1 VPSLAQHQSNDYTKL
16 LIMGDPSTGKT
27 GALASLVADGYKLRI
42 LDYDNGLDVLKQ
54 FVLRDSPDL
63 IDNVEFRPLQEEW
76 KAGPEGHVIAGSP
89 KAFVT
94 GVRMLSHWKYDDV
107 DLGIPAHW
115 GPDTILVLDSLTRFS
130 DAAFAFRES
139 IAPPKQDRRALYGDA
154 QNAVEAT
161 LATLCGANFCS
172 NVIVISHIRYQERQD
187 GMLKGYPLSVGAAL
201 SPKIPAYFNSVALC
215 QTVNGRRMI
224 QTAPTNMI
232 DLKNPAPFT
241 MAPSYTIGTGL
252 AEFFRVLRQPSKIKE
267 ENQLQISTPHKP
279 IPQPATSSKTQSR
292 RA

>member
-1 VPSLAQHQSNDYTKL
+1 VPSLANHQSNDYTKL

-54 FVLRDSPDL
+54 FVLHDCPTL
-63 IDNVEFRPLQEEW
+63 INNVEYRPLQEEW
-76 KAGPEGHVIAGSP
+76 KAGPEGPIIAGGA
-89 KAFVT
+89 KAFIA
-94 GVRMLSHWKYDDV
+94 GVKMLSHWRYDDI

-130 DAAFAFRES
+130 DAAFDFRES
-139 IAPPKQDRRALYGDA
+139 IAPPKQDRRAIYGDA

-161 LATLCGANFCS
+161 IATLCGANFCA
-172 NVIVISHIRYQERQD
+172 NVIVISHVKYQERQD
-187 GMLKGYPLSVGAAL
+187 GMLKGYPMSVGAAL

-215 QTVNGRRMI
+215 QTVNGKRTI
-224 QTAPTNMI
+224 QTVPTNMI
-232 DLKNPAPFT
+232 DLKNPAPFA
-241 MAPSYTIGTGL
+241 MAPSYPIGTGL
-252 AEFFRVLRQPSKIKE
+252 ADFFRVLRNPPAKE
-267 ENQLQISTPHKP
+267 PAPAKP
-279 IPQPATSSKTQSR
+279 IPQPSTPSKIQSR